1 MPNCEFCHKDFKT
14 TYSLSKH
21 QTVAKYCLKIQEK
34 ENDEIVI
41 YMCTFCDKDY
51 TSTQNLN
58 NHLLKC
64 YGKKYKEKFEEEL
77 NSVVEK
83 YETELT
89 SVKKELNEKDSIL
102 KQAEN
107 KIIYITEQNLM
118 NRDIIKE
125 LQDKLERL
133 AMRAIDKPTN
143 MTSMTNNVN
152 NNNIQLNSFISQ
164 EDVNNKI
171 TSKFTDK
178 YLHNGMSDIAKFV
191 LNHILTLDDGQVIY
205 TCYDVSR
212 KMFKFKDKD
221 GNIVMDPHALKLI
234 AMVQPGLQLQINTI
248 INYLEN
254 AYSTEENEDVIIKTL
269 HEKARDIK
277 IQISEMHITPMF
289 SKELAMLTC

>member
-107 KIIYITEQNLM
+107 KIIYM
-118 NRDIIKE
+118 KH
-125 LQDKLERL
+125 
-133 AMRAIDKPTN
+133 
-143 MTSMTNNVN
+143 
-152 NNNIQLNSFISQ
+152 FH
-164 EDVNNKI
+164 
-171 TSKFTDK
+171 
-178 YLHNGMSDIAKFV
+178 Y
-191 LNHILTLDDGQVIY
+191 
-205 TCYDVSR
+205 
-212 KMFKFKDKD
+212 FK
-221 GNIVMDPHALKLI
+221 
-234 AMVQPGLQLQINTI
+234 
-248 INYLEN
+248 
-254 AYSTEENEDVIIKTL
+254 
-269 HEKARDIK
+269 
-277 IQISEMHITPMF
+277 
-289 SKELAMLTC
+289 